1 MPKTTIKIHT
11 INKFEGK
18 KQQSVFHS
26 DEFSSLLAIDF
37 DARSASEEMATMAA
51 EGHFGCE
58 GNEMKEESVS
68 HAGSRCIKII
78 VVVWQNIF
86 FWFKNILE

>member
-1 MPKTTIKIHT
+1 MPKTSIKIHT
-11 INKFEGK
+11 INNLKGK
-18 KQQSVFHS
+18 KKKSVFHS

-58 GNEMKEESVS
+58 GNEMKEERVCRMQVLDASKS
-68 HAGSRCIKII
+68 
-78 VVVWQNIF
+78 
-86 FWFKNILE
+86 

>member
-1 MPKTTIKIHT
+1 
-11 INKFEGK
+11 
-18 KQQSVFHS
+18 
-26 DEFSSLLAIDF
+26 
-37 DARSASEEMATMAA
+37 MATMAA

-78 VVVWQNIF
+78 VVVWPKIF
-86 FWFKNILE
+86 FCLKIY

>member
-1 MPKTTIKIHT
+1 MSRCLKQLSKIHT

-18 KQQSVFHS
+18 KKKSVIHS

-58 GNEMKEESVS
+58 GNEMKEER
-68 HAGSRCIKII
+68 GCRMQ
-78 VVVWQNIF
+78 VVVCKIF
-86 FWFKNILE
+86 FCLKIY